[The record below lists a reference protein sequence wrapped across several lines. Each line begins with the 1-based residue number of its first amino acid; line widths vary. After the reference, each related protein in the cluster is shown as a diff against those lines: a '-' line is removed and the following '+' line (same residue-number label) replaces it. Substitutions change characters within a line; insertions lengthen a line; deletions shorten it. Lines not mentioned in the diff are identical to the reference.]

1 MTESIFNFSAGPSAL
16 PAPVRAALSEALKP
30 SSDPSVAEISH
41 RGARFGQV
49 AEALENSLRHLT
61 GVGES
66 HHILLLHG
74 GANLQFAQIPMNFAG
89 AVAGGRVAGY
99 LITGHWGQKA
109 LQEAQRVGPAC
120 AIASAEAGG
129 FTDTVDEA
137 GQANQGDA
145 LAYLHYTGNETIH
158 GVQYVSPPD
167 SDLPRIAD
175 LSSEFLSRPYP
186 YQDLA
191 LAYAGAQKNLGIA
204 GLTVVVLSK
213 AWMERMGPEAPS
225 GLPAFLDYRQWIR
238 QGSMFNTPCTLAW
251 FAALEMCRWIEGE
264 GGLGEIAARNAAKAA
279 ALYAQIDGSD
289 FYHNPVQPRARSVMN
304 VPFWLSD
311 DNEAVTR
318 EFVAQAEAN
327 GLLGLKGHRAVG
339 GLRAS
344 LYNAIEID
352 AVNVL
357 VDFMKEFERTH
368 G

>member
-1 MTESIFNFSAGPSAL
+1 MAEPITNFSAGPSAL
-16 PAPVRAALSEALKP
+16 PTPVRAALAEALKP
-30 SSDPSVAEISH
+30 SSIPSIAEISH
-41 RGARFGQV
+41 RGARFGEV
-49 AEALENSLRHLT
+49 AEALEDHLRRLT
-61 GVGES
+61 GVGDS

-89 AVAGGRVAGY
+89 AAAGGRAAGY

-109 LQEAQRVGPAC
+109 VQEAKRVGPARV
-120 AIASAEAGG
+120 IASTEAEG
-129 FTDTVDEA
+129 FVDTVEA
-137 GQANQGDA
+137 SEEPD
-145 LAYLHYTGNETIH
+145 LAEVAYVHYTGNETIQ
-158 GVQYVSPPD
+158 GVQYPLPPD
-167 SDLPRIAD
+167 STLPRVAD

-191 LAYAGAQKNLGIA
+191 LAYAGVQKNLGIA
-204 GLTVVVLSK
+204 GLTVVMLSK
-213 AWMERMGPEAPS
+213 AWIEAMGPEPPP

-238 QGSMFNTPCTLAW
+238 QDSMFNTPCTWAW
-251 FAALEMCRWIEGE
+251 FVALEMCRWIEGE

-279 ALYAQIDGSD
+279 ALYAQLDGSD

-304 VPFWLSD
+304 VPFWLS
-311 DNEAVTR
+311 NENAALTP
-318 EFVAQAEAN
+318 EFVAKAEAH

-344 LYNAIEID
+344 LYNAID
-352 AVNVL
+352 LNAVHVL